1 MYAYPDHTRRWVIP
15 LAALTLVLIAVVT
28 FFMTSVVPSD
38 PARVALGKFASEE
51 QLEAYREQQ
60 GLDLPVVERF
70 VHWTAGILRGDW
82 GTSVLTRRPVTD
94 LVAPRVVRSLIVSVA
109 AMLIAVPLAFAFG
122 VYTGQRSGSPADFTI
137 SLGALLVNALPEFV
151 VGLLLLVVFG
161 VWAGVLPIESS
172 AAGFGSGWE
181 AAKAYILPTLTLAIV
196 MTPYILRMM
205 RANVRDT
212 LPLPFV
218 RSAALRG
225 IPRKQVVWRHVVP
238 NASLPVVNVVA
249 LSLAELVGGVVVI
262 ETVFGFPGI
271 GKLLVESVGSKD
283 IPTVQAIAVVIGL
296 GYVILNFVADAV
308 LIALDPRLRARSS

>member
-1 MYAYPDHTRRWVIP
+1 MTWPKYLGTRAA

-60 GLDLPVVERF
+60 GLDLPVVQRF
-70 VHWTAGILRGDW
+70 GHWSAGILRGDW
-82 GTSVLTRRPVTD
+82 GTSVLTRRDVSE
-94 LVAPRVVRSLIVSVA
+94 LVAPRLVRSLIVSIA
-109 AMLIAVPLAFAFG
+109 AMLIAVPLAFVFG
-122 VYTGQRSGSPADFTI
+122 VYTAQRSGSGTDFTV
-137 SLGALLVNALPEFV
+137 SVGALLVNALPEFV
-151 VGLLLLVVFG
+151 VGLSLLVIFG
-161 VWAGVLPIESS
+161 VWAGILPIESS
-172 AAGFGSGWE
+172 AAGFEGGWE
-181 AAKAYILPTLTLAIV
+181 AAKAYVLPTLTLAIV
-196 MTPYILRMM
+196 MTPYILRMV
-205 RANVRDT
+205 RTNVRDT
-212 LPLPFV
+212 MSLPFV
-218 RSAALRG
+218 RSAVLRG
-225 IPRKQVVWRHVVP
+225 IPRRRVMWHHVVP

-296 GYVILNFVADAV
+296 GFVVLNFVADAV
-308 LIALDPRLRARSS
+308 LIMLDPRLRAES

>member
-1 MYAYPDHTRRWVIP
+1 MRWLKYLGTRAA
-15 LAALTLVLIAVVT
+15 LAALTLVLIAGVT

-60 GLDLPVVERF
+60 GLDRPVLERF
-70 VHWTAGILRGDW
+70 GHWTSDIVKGDW
-82 GTSVLTRRPVTD
+82 GTSVLTRRDVTE
-94 LVAPRVVRSLIVSVA
+94 LVTPRVVRTLIMSFV

-122 VYTGQRSGSPADFTI
+122 VYSGQRSGSPADFTI
-137 SLGALLVNALPEFV
+137 SLVALLLNALPEFV
-151 VGLLLLVVFG
+151 VGLSLLVVFG

-172 AAGFGSGWE
+172 AAGFAGGWE
-181 AAKAYILPTLTLAIV
+181 AVKAYVLPTLTLAIV
-196 MTPYILRMM
+196 MTPYILRMV

-212 LPLPFV
+212 LPMPFV
-218 RSAALRG
+218 RSAVLRG
-225 IPRKQVVWRHVVP
+225 VPRGRVVWRHVVP

-262 ETVFGFPGI
+262 ETVFGFPGL

-296 GYVILNFVADAV
+296 GYVLLNFLADAV
-308 LIALDPRLRARSS
+308 LITLDPRLRTRPS

>member
-1 MYAYPDHTRRWVIP
+1 MPWARYLGTRAA

-51 QLEAYREQQ
+51 QLDAYREQQ
-60 GLDLPVVERF
+60 GLDRPVVERF
-70 VHWTAGILRGDW
+70 GHWSAGILRGDW
-82 GTSVLTRRPVTD
+82 GTSVLTRRHVTE

-122 VYTGQRSGSPADFTI
+122 VYTGQRSGSPTDFTM
-137 SLGALLVNALPEFV
+137 SLAALLVNALPEFV

-181 AAKAYILPTLTLAIV
+181 ATKAYILPTLTLAIV
-196 MTPYILRMM
+196 MTPYILRMV

-225 IPRKQVVWRHVVP
+225 IPRRRVVWRHVVP

-308 LIALDPRLRARSS
+308 LIALDPRLRSRPS